1 MLIEPDIALAETLF
15 ARLRA
20 QGSDGV
26 GITRDTYGAGE
37 QRAHDLIA
45 ATAREL
51 GLEVARDAALNLY
64 VTLPGERRDE
74 PVVMTGSH
82 LDSVP
87 RGGNYDGAAG
97 VVAGMAVLAGW
108 ARAGGRPRRDVVVMG
123 IRAEE
128 SAWFPVSYVGSKAAF
143 GLLDAQALESRR
155 ADTQRTLAEHIAEH
169 GGHPDQVAGGQA
181 WLRAQAI
188 DSFLELHIEQG
199 PVLIEG
205 GHALGIVT
213 GICGSRRYRH
223 ARVAGRYAHS
233 GATPRAHRQD
243 AVVALAALIDR
254 LQQAWRQMEADG
266 HELTLTFGQVYTDAR
281 QADFSKV
288 PGLASFSVDIRS
300 RSVETL
306 RRMDEHIQE
315 TARAIEHSHGV
326 RFDWGPVS
334 GSQAAVMDAPLR
346 QALDEAAR
354 AIGVAPRELP
364 SGAGHDSATFA
375 NQGIPTAMLFVRN
388 AHGSHNPE
396 EAMDMAD
403 FAAGTRTLG
412 RVLAA
417 RAGLAGAP
425 ADARGNT
432 GDSPSCQ
439 PA

>member
-1 MLIEPDIALAETLF
+1 MMIEPDIVLAETLF

-20 QGSDGV
+20 QSDDSV

-37 QRAHDLIA
+37 QRAHDLMA
-45 ATAREL
+45 DTAREL

-74 PVVMTGSH
+74 PAVMTGSH

-108 ARAGGRPRRDVVVMG
+108 ARAAARPRRDVVVMG

-128 SAWFPVSYVGSKAAF
+128 SAWFPVSYIGSKAAF

-155 ADTQRTLAEHIAEH
+155 ADTQRTLADHIAEH
-169 GGHPDQVAGGQA
+169 GGQPGQLAAGQA
-181 WLRAQAI
+181 RLSPQAI
-188 DSFLELHIEQG
+188 DSFVELHIEQG
-199 PVLIEG
+199 PVLIES

-213 GICGSRRYRH
+213 GICGSRRYRQ
-223 ARVAGRYAHS
+223 ARVVGRYTHS
-233 GATPRAHRQD
+233 GATPRTYRQD

-254 LQQAWRQMEADG
+254 LQQVWRQLEADG
-266 HELTLTFGQVYTDAR
+266 RELTLTFGQLYTDAR

-288 PGLASFSVDIRS
+288 SGLVSFSVDIRS
-300 RSVETL
+300 RDPETL
-306 RRMDEHIQE
+306 GLLDEHIKQ
-315 TARAIEHSHGV
+315 TAHEIEHSHGV

-334 GSQAAVMDAPLR
+334 GSQAAVMDDALR
-346 QALDEAAR
+346 QALGEAAR
-354 AIGVAPRELP
+354 AIGVTPRELP

-388 AHGSHNPE
+388 AYGSHNPE

-417 RAGLAGAP
+417 RAGLVIGLANTHS
-425 ADARGNT
+425 NT
-432 GDSPSCQ
+432 GDSTSCQ
-439 PA
+439 SA